1 MVTDGVHHVADVAPQ
16 RQGEVGDWQ
25 LGGVGAS
32 MGLPLQPP
40 QDAVSPCRLA
50 FLLTDREEEW
60 GEKKELAGEL

>member
-1 MVTDGVHHVADVAPQ
+1 MVTDGVHHVADVALQ
-16 RQGEVGDWQ
+16 RQGEVGGWK

-50 FLLTDREEEW
+50 FLLTEEEKEW
-60 GEKKELAGEL
+60 GEKKGLAREL